1 MVEEEKRK
9 GVNEETTKRVKS
21 ALYRG

>member
-9 GVNEETTKRVKS
+9 GVNEETTNRVKS